1 MKREHFCRA
10 VYILGR
16 VSWYLG
22 CSAFRLSTVERCA
35 APRRAAPLLLS
46 GIAAGNGIDRSIPS
60 CLVVRD
66 FPREEKGTLTRQY
79 IPLKLFRNGRGIKR
93 TAGRG
98 ATLNYYPRGYGKI
111 IAAND
116 ESVPAISHIVFFL
129 TFLSSPLPSYIISVL
144 RFYPDE

>member
-1 MKREHFCRA
+1 M
-10 VYILGR
+10 
-16 VSWYLG
+16 
-22 CSAFRLSTVERCA
+22 
-35 APRRAAPLLLS
+35 
-46 GIAAGNGIDRSIPS
+46 
-60 CLVVRD
+60 VRD

-98 ATLNYYPRGYGKI
+98 ATLNYHPRGYGKI

-116 ESVPAISHIVFFL
+116 ESVPAIYR
-129 TFLSSPLPSYIISVL
+129 FLSYFSLLYHFIPPPPPPPLSYIISVL

>member
-1 MKREHFCRA
+1 MKREHFCWT

-35 APRRAAPLLLS
+35 AAIIRDS
-46 GIAAGNGIDRSIPS
+46 GIDRSIPS

-93 TAGRG
+93 TAAQRLITIRV
-98 ATLNYYPRGYGKI
+98 AMGKL
-111 IAAND
+111 
-116 ESVPAISHIVFFL
+116 SPLMMKMFHQFTVFF
-129 TFLSSPLPSYIISVL
+129 FSSFFPLFIYILLYFLPSTIYL
-144 RFYPDE
+144 RTRSTTVYMLY